1 MATCL
6 ESSSFAYCPNSSS
19 VKSPGTSTETFPV
32 EDSPLAGLMDPPTES
47 FLGIRQVQNL
57 VASHSDE
64 LQVGRTNN
72 QYIVFL
78 NVTNAQLTSISKQ
91 QGKIG
96 KHIRMTHHTATG
108 DLIIKLMPSV
118 DHEAAHLDLAELFQG
133 LVAQMGISHANRLA
147 AVGGTTYFGPGSS
160 KQADTAY
167 KPRFRPRAGW
177 PTIVFESGLSKGI
190 ARLRVDA
197 RWWLINSSGEVK
209 IALIISVKPAEG
221 SLLIEKWCL
230 SPATNL
236 PVTRA
241 NPTPNALVP
250 TKMQEIHVTRNPAN
264 TTQPGTAATYTVTGG
279 PLVLEFQ
286 SLFLRTPVAPEGDVI
301 FNTALLSEWA
311 NLFWDL

>member
-6 ESSSFAYCPNSSS
+6 ESSSLAYCPNFSSF
-19 VKSPGTSTETFPV
+19 KSPGASTETSSV
-32 EDSPLAGLMDPPTES
+32 EDSPLAGLMDPPTAP
-47 FLGIRQVQNL
+47 FLGIRQVQKL

-78 NVTNAQLTSISKQ
+78 NVTNAQMSSISKQ

-96 KHIRMTHHTATG
+96 KHIRMTHHTDTG

-133 LVAQMGISHANRLA
+133 LVTQMGISHANRLA

-167 KPRFRPRAGW
+167 TPRFRPRAGW
-177 PTIVFESGLSKGI
+177 PTIVFESGLSEGI

-209 IALIISVKPAEG
+209 IALMISVKPAEG

-236 PVTRA
+236 PIARA

-250 TKMQEIHVTRNPAN
+250 TKMQEIHVTQNPAN

-286 SLFLRTPVAPEGDVI
+286 SLFLRTPVAPEGDII